1 MVGVASRRTRGQTS
15 SQRTVIA
22 QVGGFQLEPLA
33 ALSQLPSRAV
43 SEVCMC
49 PGSSREVSRS
59 ACAAARRLCPP
70 SRASSL
76 R

>member
-33 ALSQLPSRAV
+33 ALSQLPSRFG
-43 SEVCMC
+43 SLHL
-49 PGSSREVSRS
+49 PGIIT
-59 ACAAARRLCPP
+59 
-70 SRASSL
+70 
-76 R
+76 